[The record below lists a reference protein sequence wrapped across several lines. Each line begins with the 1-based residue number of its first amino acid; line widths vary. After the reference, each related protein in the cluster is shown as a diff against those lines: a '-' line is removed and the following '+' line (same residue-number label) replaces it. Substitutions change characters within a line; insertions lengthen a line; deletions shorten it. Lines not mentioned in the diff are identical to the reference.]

1 MRYWY
6 VGLGLVTIGCTLL
19 FKMHS
24 GIYLVDYIGYN
35 NHHYTLGIGQHY
47 KMGSSLYSPLWMKYR
62 PRKR

>member
-19 FKMHS
+19 FKIHS

-47 KMGSSLYSPLWMKYR
+47 KMASSLYSPL
-62 PRKR
+62 